1 MTHTASTH
9 PKSSTKVTRSS
20 LFERISTKKCA
31 LLVNATSTE
40 DSSKNSNLERSWK
53 HFFRCFLPYWFH
65 WLQLPPFWN
74 FLQAEREVTG
84 TSSARRGTGSK
95 PEARQGRRKGEGLF
109 AHRPRPP
116 NKHTSLFCACHT
128 TISEREALFFCETYS
143 KGAFRERQ
151 YRFSANTFT
160 RSIW

>member
-1 MTHTASTH
+1 MTHTAGTH

-65 WLQLPPFWN
+65 SLQLPPLRN
-74 FLQAEREVTG
+74 FLHVEREVTG
-84 TSSARRGTGSK
+84 TSSARRVTGS
-95 PEARQGRRKGEGLF
+95 PPGEAKGRGAF
-109 AHRPRPP
+109 RPLAPPP
-116 NKHTSLFCACHT
+116 NKHTPLFWACHT
-128 TISEREALFFCETYS
+128 MISEREALFLCEMYS
-143 KGAFRERQ
+143 KGAFLERQ
-151 YRFSANTFT
+151 YRFSANTFR